1 MKIEE
6 VSAPM
11 AMVGELESP
20 RELTEEYLT
29 VSELSARIKFSKQ
42 SLYNLIHKRTFV
54 LGKHFLKPSPKKI
67 LFKWSAIQSWMG
79 DTLGSVTETASK
91 SPLPKR
97 HNNDSPISTKVPP
110 QSQIR
115 I

>member
-1 MKIEE
+1 MKFEE
-6 VSAPM
+6 VLAPM
-11 AMVGELESP
+11 AMVREPERP
-20 RELTEEYLT
+20 RELMEEYLT
-29 VSELSARIKFSKQ
+29 VPELSTRIKFSRQ

-67 LFKWSAIQSWMG
+67 LFKWSAIQSWME
-79 DTLGSVTETASK
+79 DTGNSVTETASE
-91 SPLPKR
+91 SALPKR
-97 HNNDSPISTKVPP
+97 DNNESPITTKVPP

>member
-11 AMVGELESP
+11 AMVGEPETTQGP
-20 RELTEEYLT
+20 TEEYLT
-29 VSELSARIKFSKQ
+29 VPELSARIKFSRQ

-79 DTLGSVTETASK
+79 DTGCSVTETASE
-91 SPLPKR
+91 SALPKR
-97 HNNDSPISTKVPP
+97 HNNDSSISTKVPP